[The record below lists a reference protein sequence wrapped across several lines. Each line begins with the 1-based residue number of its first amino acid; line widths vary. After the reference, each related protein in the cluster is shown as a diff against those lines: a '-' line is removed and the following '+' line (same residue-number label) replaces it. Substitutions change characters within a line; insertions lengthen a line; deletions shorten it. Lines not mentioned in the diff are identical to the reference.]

1 MFTTEE
7 IKNAM
12 NRIFNLFPVEEVKEL
27 LGENCDVADAV
38 KLDVVVNNLQRTA
51 SDVYLF
57 TYASNAK
64 ETGTD
69 MGKCLFDQKAA
80 WIGTLSNEDQQVGGN
95 MICSENELWL
105 LEDMTFAHIFCLCN
119 IKVEDGEY
127 TNRTECRTL
136 VRIIRDRE
144 DLFFSAAKLL
154 QALEDIVII
163 EGLKEE
169 SPDCDKQ

>member
-12 NRIFNLFPVEEVKEL
+12 NHLLELFPVAEVEEL
-27 LGENCDVADAV
+27 LEQND
-38 KLDVVVNNLQRTA
+38 DVVEALELDLLAKKFRKAA
-51 SDVYLF
+51 SNVYLF
-57 TYASNAK
+57 THSSGPEGSVTN
-64 ETGTD
+64 T
-69 MGKCLFDQKAA
+69 GKCLFDQKAA
-80 WIGTLSNEDQQVGGN
+80 YIDTFSCEQQRIGGN
-95 MICSENELWL
+95 QISSNHELWL

-127 TNRTECRTL
+127 TNWTECRTL
-136 VRIIRDRE
+136 VRFIRDRE

-169 SPDCDKQ
+169 SPDCE